1 MKEKK
6 IVMKAAASPG
16 IDVGRIVEI
25 AKAIAPEVSVFDASL
40 GIDDKCLSAEKLVQL
55 LHQGVHGEDAAHLMG
70 CSTCAENVRNLQN
83 VSLKS
88 NRDFVGN
95 ALRRTVS
102 QREAPF
108 KDEFLPVILAIPEE
122 MIGVST
128 EEGTGSFAFTC
139 GLFPV
144 SSNLDEIDVSS
155 IQATGAIVSQGMPTV
170 ERVDLNEDGIVD
182 FIKLTFAKGHLA
194 ARVQEAIRSHQ
205 NVVDTVRIDGSMLR
219 EKGKKRLVGQARIE
233 FANRADLLHP

>member
-1 MKEKK
+1 M
-6 IVMKAAASPG
+6 MKAAASPG

-55 LHQGVHGEDAAHLMG
+55 LHRGVHGEDAAHLMG

-102 QREAPF
+102 QRAAPF

-128 EEGTGSFAFTC
+128 EDGTGSFAFTC

-155 IQATGAIVSQGMPTV
+155 IQATGAIVSQGIPTV

-194 ARVQEAIRSHQ
+194 TRVQEAIRSHQ
-205 NVVDTVRIDGSMLR
+205 NVVDTVRIDGSILR